1 MESGKTFGA
10 YELKVDRT
18 FDETNDSMWIS
29 KRIWTIEETLLRID
43 GNLVF
48 LHFIR
53 RRSDWIVKNTHEKTA
68 RLQIGLR
75 RNVTTT
81 STRHQHDTSRHDGKR
96 PVGGSRRQ
104 SSNDSS
110 TIKTDRQIFMRK
122 DSASA
127 DKELHSGLAGISS
140 SNLHEKQR
148 QDTSRTRRKSP
159 LEELKGQIKLLDGQR
174 TKTALSALKNPP
186 TIVTIFTNVWT
197 IMAVLNIERRKTNE
211 RIHWSEESTND
222 RSAW

>member
-81 STRHQHDTSRHDGKR
+81 ATRHQHDTSKHDGKR

-104 SSNDSS
+104 FGTIHRRSKRIVKSSRE
-110 TIKTDRQIFMRK
+110 RQRVY
-122 DSASA
+122 
-127 DKELHSGLAGISS
+127 LQLR
-140 SNLHEKQR
+140 LQR
-148 QDTSRTRRKSP
+148 PFDAETENFGDLTSK
-159 LEELKGQIKLLDGQR
+159 
-174 TKTALSALKNPP
+174 KN
-186 TIVTIFTNVWT
+186 I
-197 IMAVLNIERRKTNE
+197 
-211 RIHWSEESTND
+211 
-222 RSAW
+222 